1 VASIDNGVMMIIQII
16 GLPGSGKTE
25 LAKALKDRI
34 NAIHL
39 NADEIR
45 ATVNSDLGFTPE
57 DRIEQARRMGE
68 MARLIA
74 KQGVAPVIVD
84 FVCPTEQTREAFGKP
99 DILIWMNTIEEGR
112 FEDTNRMWQ
121 VPKNYSCAFNNH
133 ELNAYEK
140 ATEVISLY
148 NLHDWSAPT
157 TLMLGRY
164 QPWHEGHHALYLQ
177 AGMRTNQVLLGVRNT
192 YNTSEKDPLTFDEV
206 KEYIAKD
213 EFMDDAMV
221 LRLPNIT
228 NIVYGRDVGYKI
240 EQVDL
245 GADIHAIS
253 ATQKRKELGI

>member
-1 VASIDNGVMMIIQII
+1 MIIQII

-25 LAKALKDRI
+25 LAKALKERI

-39 NADEIR
+39 NADEVR
-45 ATVNSDLGFTPE
+45 ATVNSDLSFTLE

-68 MARLIA
+68 MARLID

-84 FVCPTEQTREAFGKP
+84 FVCPTKITRAAFGRP
-99 DILIWMNTIEEGR
+99 DILVFMDTLAEGR
-112 FEDTNRMWQ
+112 FEDTNKMFERPDNAN
-121 VPKNYSCAFNNH
+121 VAFISHN
-133 ELNAYEK
+133 LNAESKASHIIEK
-140 ATEVISLY
+140 FG
-148 NLHDWSAPT
+148 LHDWSAPT

-164 QPWHEGHHALYLQ
+164 QPWHEGHHALYKE
-177 AGMRTNQVLLGVRNT
+177 AGKRTEQVLLGVRNT
-192 YNTSEKDPLTFDEV
+192 YNTSEKDPLKFDQV

-213 EFMDDAMV
+213 EFMDSALV

-253 ATQKRKELGI
+253 ATQKRKEMGI